1 MYWMFGFKYW
11 VISIEVPRLIA
22 ASKEGAEDNQKSI
35 CSEARYEA
43 LNWVGILINMGI
55 CLAVGWKRGMME
67 YDSAFG
73 QASDK
78 LVVLLLCLYVTNT
91 GLMFISALFL
101 ADALRR
107 LNKSFSKDSRLVV
120 N

>member
-1 MYWMFGFKYW
+1 MFGFKYW

-22 ASKEGAEDNQKSI
+22 ASKESSKGNHKSI

-43 LNWVGILINMGI
+43 INWVGILINLGF
-55 CLAVGWKRGMME
+55 CLVVGWKRGLIE
-67 YDSAFG
+67 YVSASG
-73 QASDK
+73 EASHE
-78 LVVLLLCLYVTNT
+78 LGFSLMIFYMIVTLLLIV
-91 GLMFISALFL
+91 SAVFL

-107 LNKSFSKDSRLVV
+107 LKKSFNQDEKLFI